1 MYKEQ
6 SRERRIRD
14 KQRMKAK
21 AIASYKSNGYSDPFR
36 AVKHADYMAVC
47 SCDMCGN
54 PRRHFG
60 KRTLQERR
68 VIESMEDD
76 MLYHDPVTV

>member
-14 KQRMKAK
+14 KNRMKAR
-21 AIASYKSNGYSDPFR
+21 AVANYKSNGYSNAFR
-36 AVKHADYMAVC
+36 AAKHADYMAVC

-60 KRTLQERR
+60 KRTLQEQRC
-68 VIESMEDD
+68 IESMESQMVYVPD
-76 MLYHDPVTV
+76 TV